1 MPPDAQTEATMRQLA
16 LPALVLT
23 LLILAGCASDK
34 RSQALN
40 TTLMSYASAI
50 RWGDFTQA
58 QTFIDKDYAAEHP
71 ISSIE
76 QGRLQQLRVTA
87 YDEGAGPRPDGDNQ
101 DDVIQVVQIGVVNV
115 NTQSERSIVDRQR
128 WHYDREK
135 NKWHLM
141 TGLPDFS
148 PH

>member
-1 MPPDAQTEATMRQLA
+1 MPAEAPMEPAMRRIVLPVLVAALA
-16 LPALVLT
+16 L
-23 LLILAGCASDK
+23 LAGCASDK
-34 RSQALN
+34 RSDSLT
-40 TTLMSYASAI
+40 TTLMRYGSAI
-50 RWGDFTQA
+50 RWGDFTTAQA
-58 QTFIDKDYAAEHP
+58 FVDPDYAAAHP

-76 QGRLQQLRVTA
+76 QGRLAQLRVTS
-87 YDEGAGPRPDGDNQ
+87 YDEGGGPQAEGKNE
-101 DDVIQVVQIGVVNV
+101 VVQVVQVSVVNL
-115 NTQSERSIVDRQR
+115 NTQAERSIVDRQR